1 MDTGTRRRRAGEW
14 RGLVQEWR
22 KSGETRDAFASARGV
37 KPTTL
42 GWWASELTRR
52 SRLSPTEKRATQGEP
67 AMFLPV
73 RVVGEAPGPRGI
85 LAFDA
90 RPREVGPA
98 TSERYAEIALGGGR
112 VLRIPLGADA
122 AWVGQL
128 VMALQAGDRC

>member
-52 SRLSPTEKRATQGEP
+52 KSAISDREEVDPGRASDVPAGARRRRGAGPSRD
-67 AMFLPV
+67 
-73 RVVGEAPGPRGI
+73 PR
-85 LAFDA
+85 F
-90 RPREVGPA
+90 
-98 TSERYAEIALGGGR
+98 
-112 VLRIPLGADA
+112 
-122 AWVGQL
+122 
-128 VMALQAGDRC
+128 

>member
-1 MDTGTRRRRAGEW
+1 MLRLLERRLRAAE
-14 RGLVQEWR
+14 
-22 KSGETRDAFASARGV
+22 SGATPEDAGALAERAY
-37 KPTTL
+37 L
-42 GWWASELTRR
+42 
-52 SRLSPTEKRATQGEP
+52 SRFHFGREFR
-67 AMFLPV
+67 

-128 VMALQAGDRC
+128 VTALQAGDRC